1 MQVGINILSLSSKL
15 FCLADTYLL
24 RAMLLFQ
31 HFYEFI
37 LKIVPIFCIHYCDA
51 VYYHMNVDTG

>member
-1 MQVGINILSLSSKL
+1 MQVGINILPLSSKY
-15 FCLADTYLL
+15 FCLAHTDLL
-24 RAMLLFQ
+24 RAMFLFH
-31 HFYEFI
+31 HFNEFI